1 MKETEWKTDDFE
13 HEDSDEEG
21 EEDARVSDEETDRAK
36 KRPGNS
42 LGQDE
47 LYGFFC
53 SRLIYLILLSY

>member
-21 EEDARVSDEETDRAK
+21 EEDARVSGEETDRAE

-42 LGQDE
+42 LGQD
-47 LYGFFC
+47 
-53 SRLIYLILLSY
+53 